1 MKRTKPALVFSPTGR
16 HQGFNAKAMSSVDDL
31 QPTRF
36 VRELLQNSLDAGVE
50 ANRQVVHVRFKVT
63 TIQGTEIPDLDGYER
78 VVDAAVQ
85 AHVKQAERARE
96 VVDRMRTA
104 IEDGK
109 PDGQGLWCL
118 SILDNGIG
126 LDQRRMTAILADG
139 APQKDDDALGSFGVG
154 HFAPIA
160 TSNLRYALYGGVH
173 MHRRRRIASGM
184 AVIASHRLSDAKRKG
199 SRQADQATLWDG
211 CGQLAVNED
220 RGKDGTYR
228 ALTGNCIPHLVG
240 RELDSIADSW
250 GHGTAVVIPAFNY
263 FNADAD
269 DDSYLHRLVPR
280 VAAYNFHPAI
290 EAGRLVIEV
299 DETEIIEDG
308 ENGHLIV
315 DKNGLCRVLEEDQ
328 HRVRKFRADGF
339 HAGLRPAGQHAHS
352 AWRTVV
358 EGTNVP
364 IQTAAGA
371 LTARILVGP
380 PCGGFRVDLFRDG
393 MWITDSL
400 PGMHASDFSDRK
412 PFHAVLL
419 LERGDGGQL
428 LDIINKAEGP
438 DHNSLDLGR
447 LSKKTQ
453 EREKLLKL
461 LLEIREAIRQNTP
474 EETTDDYTAD
484 DFLAVATG
492 SAPDGS
498 GKTEYSFWG
507 APVVVSGAPTRSSP
521 EKKPPDSEIPSN
533 KKRKK
538 RVKPPRPEPT
548 SRSGRNVPI
557 NATVVPDGPGKHL
570 VAFECPEAVQELELS
585 LVVDENTDETC
596 DRVWPDELVTV
607 EAVEIEVSFDHA
619 GSTKTLPPPT
629 VAPDGSVATL
639 SSLVPGIPYLCTVTS
654 SAKRRVNDGSQPPAL
669 RLQLCQPNPKG
680 KETSE

>member
-1 MKRTKPALVFSPTGR
+1 MNRTKPALVFSPTGR

-50 ANRQVVHVRFKVT
+50 ADCEVVHVRFKVT
-63 TIQGTEIPDLDGYER
+63 LIHGTEIPDLDGYER
-78 VVDAAVQ
+78 VLNAAVQ
-85 AHVKQAERARE
+85 THGRPAERARE
-96 VVDRMRTA
+96 VVNRMRTA
-104 IEDGK
+104 IEDGQ
-109 PDGQGLWCL
+109 QGLWCL

-173 MHRRRRIASGM
+173 MHGRRRIASGM

-199 SRQADQATLWDG
+199 SSQADQATLWDG
-211 CGQLAVNED
+211 CGQLAVNDD

-228 ALTGNCIPHLVG
+228 ALTGDCIPYLVG

-263 FNADAD
+263 FNAETD
-269 DDSYLHRLVPR
+269 DDSYLHRLVPK

-299 DETEIIEDG
+299 DETSIIE
-308 ENGHLIV
+308 NGRLIV
-315 DKNGLCRVLEEDQ
+315 DKDGLRRVLEDDQ

-358 EGTNVP
+358 EGTNVR
-364 IQTAAGA
+364 IETAAGA

-461 LLEIREAIRQNTP
+461 LREIREGIRQNTP

-498 GKTEYSFWG
+498 GKAEYTFWG
-507 APVVVSGAPTRSSP
+507 APVVVSRAPTRSSP
-521 EKKPPDSEIPSN
+521 ERKPPDSKVQN
-533 KKRKK
+533 KEKRDN
-538 RVKPPRPEPT
+538 RERKPPDREPT
-548 SRSGRNVPI
+548 GRSTRNVPI
-557 NATVVPDGPGKHL
+557 NATVVPDGPRKHQ
-570 VAFECPEAVQELELS
+570 VAFECPEAVKELELS
-585 LVVDENTDETC
+585 LVVDENTDATC

-607 EAVEIEVSFDHA
+607 EAVEIEVSSDHA
-619 GSTKTLPPPT
+619 ESTKTLPPPT
-629 VAPDGSVATL
+629 VAPDGTVATL
-639 SSLVPGIPYLCTVTS
+639 SNLVPGIPYLCTVTS
-654 SAKRRVNDGSQPPAL
+654 SVKQRLSDGSQPSAL
-669 RLQLCQPNPKG
+669 RLQLCQPNTEG
-680 KETSE
+680 KEASE